1 MADLEF
7 SLDEISSEL
16 ARLGVHEH
24 SPTRLA
30 AIKADLDQLIA
41 RDLELPGPAPTSPFA
56 RAPSVDSSSGWRSL
70 SPDESC
76 YSTASV
82 SCHYRIA
89 YLNSLLNN
97 VTRLRS
103 CSDVTR
109 GFVSRICI
117 CPPGHEERLG
127 VLIGAGGT
135 RRSDWPER
143 V

>member
-41 RDLELPGPAPTSPFA
+41 RDLELPGPAPSPPSPFA

-82 SCHYRIA
+82 SYC
-89 YLNSLLNN
+89 LL
-97 VTRLRS
+97 
-103 CSDVTR
+103 
-109 GFVSRICI
+109 
-117 CPPGHEERLG
+117 ELG
-127 VLIGAGGT
+127 SG
-135 RRSDWPER
+135 
-143 V
+143 